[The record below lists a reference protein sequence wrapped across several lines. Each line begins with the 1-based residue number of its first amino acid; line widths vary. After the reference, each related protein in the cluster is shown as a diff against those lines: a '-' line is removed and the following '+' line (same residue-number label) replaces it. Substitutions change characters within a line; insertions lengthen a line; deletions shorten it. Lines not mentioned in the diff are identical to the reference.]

1 MRLTEELIASLQRS
15 GQSRHLYDSV
25 VEGLCLSISGSG
37 AKTWYLCSEFL
48 GEDERIKLG
57 VHPKLS
63 VKAARL
69 KANRIDALAEN
80 FEQKKLTRTPMQPG
94 QAAQPMQ
101 KKPAR
106 YSRPIE
112 PARATRTPMQPGQ
125 AVQPMQKKPARYS
138 RPIEPAR
145 AFQHQEQSRFCQSEQ
160 QREQAELQL
169 LWNTYEVSR
178 DLQVLS
184 ELLRSGHLQK
194 HPLPAGMAEEL
205 AAFLDL
211 AKPHAQ
217 AAPDRD
223 DDHIFMAYW
232 RHTELKTGS
241 NPLVL
246 DEAALAA
253 CADFMEAIGR
263 PCSGETLR
271 VRVSE
276 HYADWRVQNDAQLQ
290 KSAQVLSR
298 V

>member
-1 MRLTEELIASLQRS
+1 MNLPQMECLMRLTEELIASLQRN

-69 KANRIDALAEN
+69 KANRIDALADD
-80 FEQKKLTRTPMQPG
+80 FEQKKLTRTPMQPR
-94 QAAQPMQ
+94 QAAQRIQ
-101 KKPAR
+101 KKAAHH
-106 YSRPIE
+106 SRS
-112 PARATRTPMQPGQ
+112 
-125 AVQPMQKKPARYS
+125 V
-138 RPIEPAR
+138 EPAR
-145 AFQHQEQSRFCQSEQ
+145 AFQHQEQSRLCQSEQ

-184 ELLRSGHLQK
+184 ELLRSRHLQK

-211 AKPHAQ
+211 VKPHAQ
-217 AAPDRD
+217 AASERD
-223 DDHIFMAYW
+223 DDHIFMVYW

-263 PCSGETLR
+263 PCSRETLR

-276 HYADWRVQNDAQLQ
+276 HYADWRVQHEAQLQ
-290 KSAQVLSR
+290 KSTQVLKDLPSGAAEQ
-298 V
+298 

>member
-1 MRLTEELIASLQRS
+1 MTLPQMECLMRLTEELIASLQRN

-69 KANRIDALAEN
+69 KANRIDALADD
-80 FEQKKLTRTPMQPG
+80 FEQKKLTRTPMQPR
-94 QAAQPMQ
+94 QAAQRIQ
-101 KKPAR
+101 KKAAHH
-106 YSRPIE
+106 SRS
-112 PARATRTPMQPGQ
+112 
-125 AVQPMQKKPARYS
+125 V
-138 RPIEPAR
+138 EPAR
-145 AFQHQEQSRFCQSEQ
+145 AFQHQEQSRLCQSEQ

-184 ELLRSGHLQK
+184 ELLRSRHLQK

-205 AAFLDL
+205 ADFLDL
-211 AKPHAQ
+211 VKPHAQ

-223 DDHIFMAYW
+223 DDHIFMVYW

-263 PCSGETLR
+263 PCSRETLR

-276 HYADWRVQNDAQLQ
+276 HYADWRVQHEAQLQ
-290 KSAQVLSR
+290 KSTQVLKDLPSGAAEH
-298 V
+298 

>member
-1 MRLTEELIASLQRS
+1 MTLPQMECFMRLTEELIASLQRS
-15 GQSRHLYDSV
+15 GQSRQLYDSV

-69 KANRIDALAEN
+69 KANRIDALADD
-80 FEQKKLTRTPMQPG
+80 FEQKKLTRTPMQPR
-94 QAAQPMQ
+94 QAAQCIQ
-101 KKPAR
+101 KKAAHH
-106 YSRPIE
+106 SRS
-112 PARATRTPMQPGQ
+112 
-125 AVQPMQKKPARYS
+125 V
-138 RPIEPAR
+138 EPAR
-145 AFQHQEQSRFCQSEQ
+145 AFQHQEQSRLCQSEQ

-184 ELLRSGHLQK
+184 ELLRSRHLQK

-205 AAFLDL
+205 ADFLDL
-211 AKPHAQ
+211 VKPQAQ

-223 DDHIFMAYW
+223 DDHIFMVYW

-263 PCSGETLR
+263 PCSRETLR

-276 HYADWRVQNDAQLQ
+276 HYADWRVQHEAQLQ
-290 KSAQVLSR
+290 KSTQVLKDLPSGAAEQ
-298 V
+298 

>member
-1 MRLTEELIASLQRS
+1 MTLPQMECLMRLTEELIASLQRN

-37 AKTWYLCSEFL
+37 PKTWYLCSEFL

-69 KANRIDALAEN
+69 KANRIDALADD
-80 FEQKKLTRTPMQPG
+80 FEQKKLTRTPMQPR
-94 QAAQPMQ
+94 QAAQRIQ
-101 KKPAR
+101 KKAAHH
-106 YSRPIE
+106 SRS
-112 PARATRTPMQPGQ
+112 
-125 AVQPMQKKPARYS
+125 V
-138 RPIEPAR
+138 EPAR
-145 AFQHQEQSRFCQSEQ
+145 AFQHQEQSRLCQSEQ

-184 ELLRSGHLQK
+184 ELLRSRHLQK
-194 HPLPAGMAEEL
+194 HPLPVGMAEEL

-211 AKPHAQ
+211 VKPHAQ

-223 DDHIFMAYW
+223 DDHIFMVYW

-253 CADFMEAIGR
+253 CADFMEATGR
-263 PCSGETLR
+263 PCSRETLR

-276 HYADWRVQNDAQLQ
+276 HYADWRVQHEAQLQ
-290 KSAQVLSR
+290 KSTQVLKDLPSGAAEQ
-298 V
+298 

>member
-1 MRLTEELIASLQRS
+1 MTLPQMECLMRLTEELIASLQRN

-69 KANRIDALAEN
+69 KANRIDALADD
-80 FEQKKLTRTPMQPG
+80 FEQKKLTRTPMQPR
-94 QAAQPMQ
+94 QAAQRIQ
-101 KKPAR
+101 KKAAHH
-106 YSRPIE
+106 SRS
-112 PARATRTPMQPGQ
+112 
-125 AVQPMQKKPARYS
+125 V
-138 RPIEPAR
+138 EPAR
-145 AFQHQEQSRFCQSEQ
+145 AFQHQEQSRLCQSEQ

-184 ELLRSGHLQK
+184 ELLRSRHLQK

-205 AAFLDL
+205 ADFLDL
-211 AKPHAQ
+211 VKPQAQ

-223 DDHIFMAYW
+223 DDHIFMVYW

-263 PCSGETLR
+263 PRSRETLR

-276 HYADWRVQNDAQLQ
+276 HYADWRVQHEAQLQ
-290 KSAQVLSR
+290 KSTQVLKDLPSG
-298 V
+298 VAEQ

>member
-1 MRLTEELIASLQRS
+1 MTLPQMECLMRLTEELIASLQRN
-15 GQSRHLYDSV
+15 GQSRQLYDSV
-25 VEGLCLSISGSG
+25 VEGLCLSIAGSG

-69 KANRIDALAEN
+69 KANRIDALADD
-80 FEQKKLTRTPMQPG
+80 FEQKKLTRTPMQPR
-94 QAAQPMQ
+94 QAAQRIQ
-101 KKPAR
+101 KKAAHH
-106 YSRPIE
+106 SRS
-112 PARATRTPMQPGQ
+112 
-125 AVQPMQKKPARYS
+125 V
-138 RPIEPAR
+138 EPAR
-145 AFQHQEQSRFCQSEQ
+145 AFQHQEQSRLCQSEQ

-184 ELLRSGHLQK
+184 ELLRSRHLQK

-205 AAFLDL
+205 ADFLDL
-211 AKPHAQ
+211 VKPHAQ

-223 DDHIFMAYW
+223 DDHIFMVYW

-263 PCSGETLR
+263 PCSRETLR

-276 HYADWRVQNDAQLQ
+276 HYADWRVQHEAQLQ
-290 KSAQVLSR
+290 KSTQVLKDLPSGAAEQ
-298 V
+298 

>member
-1 MRLTEELIASLQRS
+1 MTLPQMECFMRLTEELIASLQRS
-15 GQSRHLYDSV
+15 GQSRQLYDSV

-69 KANRIDALAEN
+69 KANRIDALADD
-80 FEQKKLTRTPMQPG
+80 FEQKKLTRTPMQPR
-94 QAAQPMQ
+94 QAAQCIQ
-101 KKPAR
+101 KKTAHH
-106 YSRPIE
+106 SRS
-112 PARATRTPMQPGQ
+112 
-125 AVQPMQKKPARYS
+125 V
-138 RPIEPAR
+138 EPAR
-145 AFQHQEQSRFCQSEQ
+145 AFQHQEQSRLCQSEQ

-169 LWNTYEVSR
+169 LWNTYAVSR

-184 ELLRSGHLQK
+184 ELLRSRHLQK

-205 AAFLDL
+205 ADFLDL
-211 AKPHAQ
+211 VKPHAQ

-223 DDHIFMAYW
+223 DDHIFMVYW

-263 PCSGETLR
+263 PCCRETLR

-276 HYADWRVQNDAQLQ
+276 HYADWRVQHEAQLQ
-290 KSAQVLSR
+290 KSTQVLKDLPSGAAEQ
-298 V
+298 

>member
-1 MRLTEELIASLQRS
+1 MTLPQMECLMRLTEELIASLQRS
-15 GQSRHLYDSV
+15 GQSRQLYDSV

-69 KANRIDALAEN
+69 KANRIDALADD
-80 FEQKKLTRTPMQPG
+80 FEQKKLTRTPMQPR
-94 QAAQPMQ
+94 QAAQRIQ
-101 KKPAR
+101 KKAAHH
-106 YSRPIE
+106 SRS
-112 PARATRTPMQPGQ
+112 
-125 AVQPMQKKPARYS
+125 V
-138 RPIEPAR
+138 EPAR
-145 AFQHQEQSRFCQSEQ
+145 AFQHQEQSRLCQSEQ

-184 ELLRSGHLQK
+184 ELLRSRHLQK

-205 AAFLDL
+205 ADFLDL
-211 AKPHAQ
+211 VKPHAQ

-223 DDHIFMAYW
+223 DDHIFMVYW

-263 PCSGETLR
+263 PCSRETLR

-276 HYADWRVQNDAQLQ
+276 HYANWRAQHEARLQ
-290 KSAQVLSR
+290 KSMQVLKDLPSG
-298 V
+298 VAEQ

>member
-1 MRLTEELIASLQRS
+1 MNLPQMECLMRLTEELIASLQRN

-69 KANRIDALAEN
+69 KANRIDALADD
-80 FEQKKLTRTPMQPG
+80 FEQKKLTRTPMQPR
-94 QAAQPMQ
+94 QAAQRIQ
-101 KKPAR
+101 KKAAHH
-106 YSRPIE
+106 SRS
-112 PARATRTPMQPGQ
+112 
-125 AVQPMQKKPARYS
+125 V
-138 RPIEPAR
+138 EPAR
-145 AFQHQEQSRFCQSEQ
+145 AFQHQEQSRLCQSEQ

-184 ELLRSGHLQK
+184 ELLRSRHLQK

-205 AAFLDL
+205 ADFLDL
-211 AKPHAQ
+211 VKPHAQ

-223 DDHIFMAYW
+223 DDHIFMVYW

-263 PCSGETLR
+263 PCSRETLR

-276 HYADWRVQNDAQLQ
+276 HYADWRVQHEAQLQ
-290 KSAQVLSR
+290 KSTQVLKDLPSGAAEQ
-298 V
+298 

>member
-94 QAAQPMQ
+94 LAA
-101 KKPAR
+101 
-106 YSRPIE
+106 
-112 PARATRTPMQPGQ
+112 
-125 AVQPMQKKPARYS
+125 QPMQKKPARYS

-276 HYADWRVQNDAQLQ
+276 HYADWRVQNEAQLQ
-290 KSAQVLSR
+290 KSAQVLKGLPSGAAEH
-298 V
+298 

>member
-94 QAAQPMQ
+94 QA
-101 KKPAR
+101 
-106 YSRPIE
+106 
-112 PARATRTPMQPGQ
+112 
-125 AVQPMQKKPARYS
+125 VQHMQKKPARYS

-211 AKPHAQ
+211 TKPHAQ

-223 DDHIFMAYW
+223 DDHIFMAYL

-241 NPLVL
+241 NHLVL

-271 VRVSE
+271 GRVSE
-276 HYADWRVQNDAQLQ
+276 HYADWRVQNEAQLQ
-290 KSAQVLSR
+290 KSAQVLKGLPSGAAEH
-298 V
+298 

>member
-1 MRLTEELIASLQRS
+1 MNLPQMECLMRLTEELIASLQRS

-69 KANRIDALAEN
+69 KANRIDALADD
-80 FEQKKLTRTPMQPG
+80 FEQKKLTRTPMQPR
-94 QAAQPMQ
+94 QAAQRIQ
-101 KKPAR
+101 KKAAHH
-106 YSRPIE
+106 SRS
-112 PARATRTPMQPGQ
+112 
-125 AVQPMQKKPARYS
+125 V
-138 RPIEPAR
+138 EPAR
-145 AFQHQEQSRFCQSEQ
+145 AFQHQEQSRLCQSEQ

-271 VRVSE
+271 GRVSE
-276 HYADWRVQNDAQLQ
+276 HYADWRVQNEAQLQ
-290 KSAQVLSR
+290 KSAQVLKGLPSGAAEH
-298 V
+298 

>member
-1 MRLTEELIASLQRS
+1 MTLPQMECFMRLTEELIASLQRS
-15 GQSRHLYDSV
+15 GQSRQLYDSV

-69 KANRIDALAEN
+69 KANRIDALADD
-80 FEQKKLTRTPMQPG
+80 FEQKKLTRTPMQPR
-94 QAAQPMQ
+94 QAAQRIQ
-101 KKPAR
+101 KKAAHH
-106 YSRPIE
+106 SRS
-112 PARATRTPMQPGQ
+112 
-125 AVQPMQKKPARYS
+125 V
-138 RPIEPAR
+138 EPAR
-145 AFQHQEQSRFCQSEQ
+145 AFQHQEQSRLCQSEQ

-184 ELLRSGHLQK
+184 ELLRSRHLQK

-205 AAFLDL
+205 ADFLDL
-211 AKPHAQ
+211 VKPHAQ

-223 DDHIFMAYW
+223 DDHIFMVYW

-263 PCSGETLR
+263 PCSRETLR

-276 HYADWRVQNDAQLQ
+276 HYADWRVQHEAQLQ
-290 KSAQVLSR
+290 KSTQVLKDLPSGAAEQ
-298 V
+298 

>member
-15 GQSRHLYDSV
+15 GQSRQLYDSV

-37 AKTWYLCSEFL
+37 AKTWYLCSDFL

-69 KANRIDALAEN
+69 KANRIDALADD
-80 FEQKKLTRTPMQPG
+80 FEQKKLTRTPMQPR
-94 QAAQPMQ
+94 QAAQRIQ
-101 KKPAR
+101 KKAAR
-106 YSRPIE
+106 HSRP
-112 PARATRTPMQPGQ
+112 
-125 AVQPMQKKPARYS
+125 V
-138 RPIEPAR
+138 EPAR

-205 AAFLDL
+205 ADFLDL
-211 AKPHAQ
+211 VKPHAQ

-223 DDHIFMAYW
+223 DDYIFMVYW

-263 PCSGETLR
+263 PRSRETLR

-276 HYADWRVQNDAQLQ
+276 HYANWRVQHEAQLQ
-290 KSAQVLSR
+290 KSTQVLKDLPSGAAEQ
-298 V
+298 

>member
-1 MRLTEELIASLQRS
+1 MTLPQMECLMRLTEELIASLQRN

-69 KANRIDALAEN
+69 KANRIDALADD
-80 FEQKKLTRTPMQPG
+80 FEQKKLTRTPMQPR
-94 QAAQPMQ
+94 QAAQRIQ
-101 KKPAR
+101 KKAAHH
-106 YSRPIE
+106 SRS
-112 PARATRTPMQPGQ
+112 
-125 AVQPMQKKPARYS
+125 V
-138 RPIEPAR
+138 EPAR
-145 AFQHQEQSRFCQSEQ
+145 AFQHQEQSRLCQSEQ

-184 ELLRSGHLQK
+184 ELLRSRHLQK

-205 AAFLDL
+205 ADFLDL
-211 AKPHAQ
+211 VKPQAQ

-223 DDHIFMAYW
+223 DDHIFMVYW

-263 PCSGETLR
+263 PCSRETLR

-276 HYADWRVQNDAQLQ
+276 HYADWRVQHEARLQ
-290 KSAQVLSR
+290 KSMQVLKDLPSG
-298 V
+298 VAEQ

>member
-1 MRLTEELIASLQRS
+1 MTLPQMECLMRLTEELIASLQRN

-69 KANRIDALAEN
+69 KANRIDALADD
-80 FEQKKLTRTPMQPG
+80 FEQKKLTRTPMQPR
-94 QAAQPMQ
+94 QAAQRIQ
-101 KKPAR
+101 KKAAHH
-106 YSRPIE
+106 SRS
-112 PARATRTPMQPGQ
+112 
-125 AVQPMQKKPARYS
+125 V
-138 RPIEPAR
+138 EPAR
-145 AFQHQEQSRFCQSEQ
+145 AFQHQEQSRLCQSEQ

-184 ELLRSGHLQK
+184 ELLRSRHLQK

-205 AAFLDL
+205 ADFLDL
-211 AKPHAQ
+211 VKPHAQ

-223 DDHIFMAYW
+223 DDHIFMVYW

-263 PCSGETLR
+263 PRSRETLR

-276 HYADWRVQNDAQLQ
+276 HYADWRVQHEAQLQ
-290 KSAQVLSR
+290 KSTQVLKDLPSGAAEH
-298 V
+298 

>member
-1 MRLTEELIASLQRS
+1 MTLPQMECLMRLTEELIASLQRN

-69 KANRIDALAEN
+69 KANRIDALADD
-80 FEQKKLTRTPMQPG
+80 FEQKKLTRTPMQPR
-94 QAAQPMQ
+94 QAAQRIQ
-101 KKPAR
+101 KKAAHH
-106 YSRPIE
+106 SRS
-112 PARATRTPMQPGQ
+112 
-125 AVQPMQKKPARYS
+125 V
-138 RPIEPAR
+138 EPAR
-145 AFQHQEQSRFCQSEQ
+145 AFQHQEQSRLCQSEQ

-184 ELLRSGHLQK
+184 ELLRSRHLQK

-211 AKPHAQ
+211 VKPHAQ

-223 DDHIFMAYW
+223 DDHIFMVYW

-263 PCSGETLR
+263 PRSRETLR

-276 HYADWRVQNDAQLQ
+276 HYADWRVQHEAQLQ
-290 KSAQVLSR
+290 KSTQVLKDLPSGAAEQ
-298 V
+298 

>member
-57 VHPKLS
+57 LHPKLS

-80 FEQKKLTRTPMQPG
+80 FEQKKLTRTPIQPG

-106 YSRPIE
+106 YSRL
-112 PARATRTPMQPGQ
+112 
-125 AVQPMQKKPARYS
+125 
-138 RPIEPAR
+138 IEPAR
-145 AFQHQEQSRFCQSEQ
+145 AFKHQEQSRFCQSEQ

-276 HYADWRVQNDAQLQ
+276 HYADWRVQNEAQLQ
-290 KSAQVLSR
+290 KSAQVLKGLPSGAAEH
-298 V
+298 

>member
-1 MRLTEELIASLQRS
+1 MTLPQMECLMRLTEELIASLQRN

-69 KANRIDALAEN
+69 KANRIDALADD
-80 FEQKKLTRTPMQPG
+80 FEQKKLTRTPMQPR
-94 QAAQPMQ
+94 QAAQRIQ
-101 KKPAR
+101 KKAASH
-106 YSRPIE
+106 SRS
-112 PARATRTPMQPGQ
+112 
-125 AVQPMQKKPARYS
+125 V
-138 RPIEPAR
+138 EPAR
-145 AFQHQEQSRFCQSEQ
+145 AFQHQEQSRLCQSEQ

-184 ELLRSGHLQK
+184 ELLRSRHLQK

-211 AKPHAQ
+211 VKPHAQ
-217 AAPDRD
+217 AASERD
-223 DDHIFMAYW
+223 DDHIFMVYW

-263 PCSGETLR
+263 PCSHETLR

-276 HYADWRVQNDAQLQ
+276 HYADWRVQHEAQLQ
-290 KSAQVLSR
+290 KSTQVLKDLPSGAAEQ
-298 V
+298 

>member
-80 FEQKKLTRTPMQPG
+80 FEQKKLTRAPVQPG

-106 YSRPIE
+106 YSRL
-112 PARATRTPMQPGQ
+112 
-125 AVQPMQKKPARYS
+125 
-138 RPIEPAR
+138 IEPAR

-276 HYADWRVQNDAQLQ
+276 HYADWRVQNEAQLQ
-290 KSAQVLSR
+290 KSAQVLKGLPSGAAEH
-298 V
+298 

>member
-1 MRLTEELIASLQRS
+1 MTLPQMECLMRLTEEMIASLQRN

-69 KANRIDALAEN
+69 KANRIDALADD
-80 FEQKKLTRTPMQPG
+80 FEQKKLTRTPMQPR
-94 QAAQPMQ
+94 QAAQRIQ
-101 KKPAR
+101 KKAAHH
-106 YSRPIE
+106 SRS
-112 PARATRTPMQPGQ
+112 
-125 AVQPMQKKPARYS
+125 V
-138 RPIEPAR
+138 EPAR
-145 AFQHQEQSRFCQSEQ
+145 AFQHQEQSRLCQSEQ

-184 ELLRSGHLQK
+184 ELLRSRHLQK
-194 HPLPAGMAEEL
+194 YPLPAGMAEEL
-205 AAFLDL
+205 ADFLDL
-211 AKPHAQ
+211 VKPHAQ

-223 DDHIFMAYW
+223 DDHIFMVYW

-263 PCSGETLR
+263 PCSRETLR

-276 HYADWRVQNDAQLQ
+276 HYADWRVQHEAQLQ
-290 KSAQVLSR
+290 KSTQVLKDLPSGAAEQ
-298 V
+298 

>member
-94 QAAQPMQ
+94 QA
-101 KKPAR
+101 
-106 YSRPIE
+106 
-112 PARATRTPMQPGQ
+112 
-125 AVQPMQKKPARYS
+125 VQPMQKKPARYRRS
-138 RPIEPAR
+138 IEPAR
-145 AFQHQEQSRFCQSEQ
+145 AFQHQEQSRCCQSEQ

-271 VRVSE
+271 GRVSE
-276 HYADWRVQNDAQLQ
+276 HYADWRVQNEAQLQ
-290 KSAQVLSR
+290 KSAQVLKGLPSGAAEH
-298 V
+298 

>member
-1 MRLTEELIASLQRS
+1 MTLPQMECLMRLTEELIASLQRN

-69 KANRIDALAEN
+69 KANRIDALADD
-80 FEQKKLTRTPMQPG
+80 FEQKKLTRTPMQPR
-94 QAAQPMQ
+94 QAAQRIQ
-101 KKPAR
+101 KKAAHH
-106 YSRPIE
+106 SRS
-112 PARATRTPMQPGQ
+112 
-125 AVQPMQKKPARYS
+125 V
-138 RPIEPAR
+138 EPAR
-145 AFQHQEQSRFCQSEQ
+145 AFQHQEQSRLCQSEQ

-184 ELLRSGHLQK
+184 ELLRSRHLQK

-205 AAFLDL
+205 ADFLDL
-211 AKPHAQ
+211 VKPHVQ

-223 DDHIFMAYW
+223 DDHIFMVYW

-263 PCSGETLR
+263 PCSRETLR

-276 HYADWRVQNDAQLQ
+276 HYADWRVQHEAQLQ
-290 KSAQVLSR
+290 KSTQVLKDLPSGAAEQ
-298 V
+298 

>member
-15 GQSRHLYDSV
+15 GQSRQLYDSV

-69 KANRIDALAEN
+69 KANRIDALADD
-80 FEQKKLTRTPMQPG
+80 FEQKKLTRTPMQPR
-94 QAAQPMQ
+94 QAAQRIQ
-101 KKPAR
+101 KKAAR
-106 YSRPIE
+106 HSRS
-112 PARATRTPMQPGQ
+112 
-125 AVQPMQKKPARYS
+125 V
-138 RPIEPAR
+138 EPAR
-145 AFQHQEQSRFCQSEQ
+145 AFQHQEQSRLCQSEQ

-184 ELLRSGHLQK
+184 ELLRSRYLQK

-205 AAFLDL
+205 ADFLDL
-211 AKPHAQ
+211 VKPHAQ

-223 DDHIFMAYW
+223 DDYIFMVYW

-263 PCSGETLR
+263 LCSRETLR

-276 HYADWRVQNDAQLQ
+276 HYADWRVQHEARLQ
-290 KSAQVLSR
+290 KSMQVLKDLPSG
-298 V
+298 VAEQ

>member
-1 MRLTEELIASLQRS
+1 MTLPQMECLMRLTEELIASLQRN

-48 GEDERIKLG
+48 GEDEHIKLG

-69 KANRIDALAEN
+69 KANRIDALADD
-80 FEQKKLTRTPMQPG
+80 FEQKKLTRAPMQTG
-94 QAAQPMQ
+94 QAAQRIQ
-101 KKPAR
+101 KKTTCP
-106 YSRPIE
+106 SRP
-112 PARATRTPMQPGQ
+112 
-125 AVQPMQKKPARYS
+125 V
-138 RPIEPAR
+138 EPAR
-145 AFQHQEQSRFCQSEQ
+145 AFQRQEQARLCQSEQ
-160 QREQAELQL
+160 QCEQAELQL

-184 ELLRSGHLQK
+184 ELLRSRHLQK

-211 AKPHAQ
+211 VKPHAQ
-217 AAPDRD
+217 AASERD
-223 DDHIFMAYW
+223 DDHIFMVYW

-263 PCSGETLR
+263 PCSRETLR
-271 VRVSE
+271 VRISE
-276 HYADWRVQNDAQLQ
+276 HYADWRVQHEARLQ
-290 KSAQVLSR
+290 KSMQVLKDLPSGAAEH
-298 V
+298 

>member
-1 MRLTEELIASLQRS
+1 MTLPQMECLMRLTEELIASLQRN

-69 KANRIDALAEN
+69 KANRIDALADD
-80 FEQKKLTRTPMQPG
+80 FEQKKLTRTPMQPR
-94 QAAQPMQ
+94 QAAQRIQ
-101 KKPAR
+101 KKAAHH
-106 YSRPIE
+106 SRS
-112 PARATRTPMQPGQ
+112 
-125 AVQPMQKKPARYS
+125 V
-138 RPIEPAR
+138 EPAR
-145 AFQHQEQSRFCQSEQ
+145 AFQHQEQSRLCQSEQ

-184 ELLRSGHLQK
+184 ELLRSRHLQK

-205 AAFLDL
+205 ADFLDL
-211 AKPHAQ
+211 VKPHAQ

-223 DDHIFMAYW
+223 DDHIFMVYW

-263 PCSGETLR
+263 PRSRETLR

-276 HYADWRVQNDAQLQ
+276 HYADWRVQHEAQLQ
-290 KSAQVLSR
+290 KSTQVLKDLPSGAAEQ
-298 V
+298 

>member
-94 QAAQPMQ
+94 QA
-101 KKPAR
+101 
-106 YSRPIE
+106 
-112 PARATRTPMQPGQ
+112 
-125 AVQPMQKKPARYS
+125 VQPMQKKPARYS
-138 RPIEPAR
+138 RPIEPAW

-271 VRVSE
+271 GRVSE
-276 HYADWRVQNDAQLQ
+276 HYADWRVQNEAQLQ
-290 KSAQVLSR
+290 KSAQVLKGLPSGAAEH
-298 V
+298 

>member
-1 MRLTEELIASLQRS
+1 MTLPQMECLMRLTEELIASLQRS

-69 KANRIDALAEN
+69 KANRIDALADD
-80 FEQKKLTRTPMQPG
+80 FEQKKLTRTPMQPR
-94 QAAQPMQ
+94 QAAQRIQ
-101 KKPAR
+101 KKAAHH
-106 YSRPIE
+106 SRS
-112 PARATRTPMQPGQ
+112 
-125 AVQPMQKKPARYS
+125 V
-138 RPIEPAR
+138 EPAR
-145 AFQHQEQSRFCQSEQ
+145 AFQHQEQSRLCQSEQ

-263 PCSGETLR
+263 PCSRETLR

-276 HYADWRVQNDAQLQ
+276 HYADWRVQHEAQLQ
-290 KSAQVLSR
+290 KSTQVLKDLPSGAAEQ
-298 V
+298 

>member
-1 MRLTEELIASLQRS
+1 MTLPQMECLMRLTEELIASLQRN

-69 KANRIDALAEN
+69 KANRIDALADD
-80 FEQKKLTRTPMQPG
+80 FEQKKLTRTPMQPR
-94 QAAQPMQ
+94 QAAQCIQ
-101 KKPAR
+101 KKTAHH
-106 YSRPIE
+106 SRS
-112 PARATRTPMQPGQ
+112 
-125 AVQPMQKKPARYS
+125 V
-138 RPIEPAR
+138 EPAR
-145 AFQHQEQSRFCQSEQ
+145 AFQHQEQSRLCQSEQ

-184 ELLRSGHLQK
+184 ELLRSRHLQK

-211 AKPHAQ
+211 VKPHAQ
-217 AAPDRD
+217 AASERD
-223 DDHIFMAYW
+223 DDHIFMVYW

-271 VRVSE
+271 GRVSE
-276 HYADWRVQNDAQLQ
+276 HYADWRVQNEAQLQ
-290 KSAQVLSR
+290 KSAQVLKGLPSGAAEH
-298 V
+298 

>member
-1 MRLTEELIASLQRS
+1 MTLPQMECLMRLTEELIASLQRN

-69 KANRIDALAEN
+69 KANRIDALADD
-80 FEQKKLTRTPMQPG
+80 FEQKKLTRTPMQPR
-94 QAAQPMQ
+94 QAAQRIQ
-101 KKPAR
+101 KKAAHH
-106 YSRPIE
+106 SRS
-112 PARATRTPMQPGQ
+112 
-125 AVQPMQKKPARYS
+125 V
-138 RPIEPAR
+138 EPAR
-145 AFQHQEQSRFCQSEQ
+145 AFQHQEQSRLCQSEQ

-184 ELLRSGHLQK
+184 ELLRSRHLQK

-205 AAFLDL
+205 ADFLDL
-211 AKPHAQ
+211 VKPHAQ

-223 DDHIFMAYW
+223 DDCIFMVYW

-246 DEAALAA
+246 DEAALSA

-263 PCSGETLR
+263 PRSRETLR

-276 HYADWRVQNDAQLQ
+276 HYADWRVQHEAQLQ
-290 KSAQVLSR
+290 KSTQVLKDLPSGAAEQ
-298 V
+298 

>member
-1 MRLTEELIASLQRS
+1 MTLPQMECLMRLTEELIASLQRN

-69 KANRIDALAEN
+69 KANRIDALADD
-80 FEQKKLTRTPMQPG
+80 FEQKKLTRTPMQPR
-94 QAAQPMQ
+94 QAAQCIQ
-101 KKPAR
+101 KKAAHH
-106 YSRPIE
+106 SRS
-112 PARATRTPMQPGQ
+112 
-125 AVQPMQKKPARYS
+125 V
-138 RPIEPAR
+138 EPAR
-145 AFQHQEQSRFCQSEQ
+145 AFQHQEQSRLCQSEQ

-184 ELLRSGHLQK
+184 ELLRSRHLQK

-205 AAFLDL
+205 ADFLDL
-211 AKPHAQ
+211 VKPHAQ

-223 DDHIFMAYW
+223 DDHIFMVYW

-263 PCSGETLR
+263 PCSRETLR

-276 HYADWRVQNDAQLQ
+276 HYANWRAQHEARLQ
-290 KSAQVLSR
+290 KSMQVLKDLPSG
-298 V
+298 VAEQ

>member
-1 MRLTEELIASLQRS
+1 MTLPQMECLMRLTEELIASLQRN

-69 KANRIDALAEN
+69 KANRIDALADD
-80 FEQKKLTRTPMQPG
+80 FEQKKLTRTPMQPR
-94 QAAQPMQ
+94 QAAQRIQ
-101 KKPAR
+101 KKATHH
-106 YSRPIE
+106 SRS
-112 PARATRTPMQPGQ
+112 
-125 AVQPMQKKPARYS
+125 V
-138 RPIEPAR
+138 EPAR
-145 AFQHQEQSRFCQSEQ
+145 AFQHQEQSRLCQSEQ

-184 ELLRSGHLQK
+184 ELLRSRHLQK

-205 AAFLDL
+205 ADFLDL
-211 AKPHAQ
+211 VKPHAQ

-223 DDHIFMAYW
+223 DDHIFMVYW

-263 PCSGETLR
+263 PCSRETLR

-276 HYADWRVQNDAQLQ
+276 HYADWRVQHEAQLQ
-290 KSAQVLSR
+290 KSTQVLKDLPSGAAEQ
-298 V
+298 

>member
-94 QAAQPMQ
+94 QA
-101 KKPAR
+101 
-106 YSRPIE
+106 
-112 PARATRTPMQPGQ
+112 
-125 AVQPMQKKPARYS
+125 VQPMQKKPARYS

-145 AFQHQEQSRFCQSEQ
+145 AFQHQEQSRFCQLEQ

-169 LWNTYEVSR
+169 L
-178 DLQVLS
+178 
-184 ELLRSGHLQK
+184 
-194 HPLPAGMAEEL
+194 
-205 AAFLDL
+205 
-211 AKPHAQ
+211 
-217 AAPDRD
+217 
-223 DDHIFMAYW
+223 
-232 RHTELKTGS
+232 
-241 NPLVL
+241 
-246 DEAALAA
+246 
-253 CADFMEAIGR
+253 GR
-263 PCSGETLR
+263 QRPGGWCSG
-271 VRVSE
+271 
-276 HYADWRVQNDAQLQ
+276 
-290 KSAQVLSR
+290 
-298 V
+298 

>member
-1 MRLTEELIASLQRS
+1 MTLPQMECLMRLTEELIASLQRN

-69 KANRIDALAEN
+69 KANRIDALADD
-80 FEQKKLTRTPMQPG
+80 FEQKKLTRTPMQPR
-94 QAAQPMQ
+94 QAAQRIQ
-101 KKPAR
+101 KKAAHH
-106 YSRPIE
+106 SRS
-112 PARATRTPMQPGQ
+112 
-125 AVQPMQKKPARYS
+125 V
-138 RPIEPAR
+138 EPAR
-145 AFQHQEQSRFCQSEQ
+145 AFQHQEQSRLCQSEQ

-184 ELLRSGHLQK
+184 ELLRSRHLQK

-205 AAFLDL
+205 ADFLDL
-211 AKPHAQ
+211 VKPHAQ

-223 DDHIFMAYW
+223 DDHIFMVYW

-263 PCSGETLR
+263 PCFRETLR

-276 HYADWRVQNDAQLQ
+276 HYADWRVRHEARLQ
-290 KSAQVLSR
+290 KSMQVLKDLPSGAAEH
-298 V
+298 

>member
-112 PARATRTPMQPGQ
+112 PARA
-125 AVQPMQKKPARYS
+125 
-138 RPIEPAR
+138 
-145 AFQHQEQSRFCQSEQ
+145 FQHQEQSRFCQSEQ

-169 LWNTYEVSR
+169 LWKTYEVSR

-217 AAPDRD
+217 VAPDRD

-263 PCSGETLR
+263 PCSGERLR
-271 VRVSE
+271 VRVYE
-276 HYADWRVQNDAQLQ
+276 HYADWRVQNEAQLQ
-290 KSAQVLSR
+290 KSAQVLKGLPSGAAEH
-298 V
+298 

>member
-1 MRLTEELIASLQRS
+1 MNLPQMECLMRLTEELIASLQRN

-69 KANRIDALAEN
+69 KANRIDALADD
-80 FEQKKLTRTPMQPG
+80 FEQKKLTRTPMQPR
-94 QAAQPMQ
+94 QAAQRIQ
-101 KKPAR
+101 KKAAPH
-106 YSRPIE
+106 SRS
-112 PARATRTPMQPGQ
+112 
-125 AVQPMQKKPARYS
+125 V
-138 RPIEPAR
+138 EPAR
-145 AFQHQEQSRFCQSEQ
+145 AFQHQEQSRLCQSEQ

-184 ELLRSGHLQK
+184 ELLRSRHLQK

-205 AAFLDL
+205 ADFLDL
-211 AKPHAQ
+211 VKPHAQ

-223 DDHIFMAYW
+223 DDHIFMVYW

-263 PCSGETLR
+263 PCSRETLR

-276 HYADWRVQNDAQLQ
+276 HYADWRVQHEAQLQ
-290 KSAQVLSR
+290 KSTQVLKDLPSGAAEQ
-298 V
+298 

>member
-1 MRLTEELIASLQRS
+1 
-15 GQSRHLYDSV
+15 
-25 VEGLCLSISGSG
+25 
-37 AKTWYLCSEFL
+37 L

-80 FEQKKLTRTPMQPG
+80 FEQKKL
-94 QAAQPMQ
+94 
-101 KKPAR
+101 
-106 YSRPIE
+106 
-112 PARATRTPMQPGQ
+112 TRTPMQPGQ

-271 VRVSE
+271 GRVSE
-276 HYADWRVQNDAQLQ
+276 HYADWRVQNEAQLQ
-290 KSAQVLSR
+290 KSAQVLKGLPSGAAEH
-298 V
+298 

>member
-1 MRLTEELIASLQRS
+1 MTLPQLECLMRLTEELIASLQRN

-69 KANRIDALAEN
+69 KANRIDALADD
-80 FEQKKLTRTPMQPG
+80 FEQKKLTRTPMQPR
-94 QAAQPMQ
+94 QAAQRIQ
-101 KKPAR
+101 KKAAHH
-106 YSRPIE
+106 SRS
-112 PARATRTPMQPGQ
+112 
-125 AVQPMQKKPARYS
+125 V
-138 RPIEPAR
+138 EPAR
-145 AFQHQEQSRFCQSEQ
+145 AFQHQEQSRLCQSEQ

-184 ELLRSGHLQK
+184 ELLRSRHLQK

-205 AAFLDL
+205 ADFLDL
-211 AKPHAQ
+211 VKPHAQ

-223 DDHIFMAYW
+223 DDHIFMVYW

-263 PCSGETLR
+263 PCSRETLR

-276 HYADWRVQNDAQLQ
+276 HYADWRVQHEAQLQ
-290 KSAQVLSR
+290 KSTQVLKDLPSGAAEQ
-298 V
+298 